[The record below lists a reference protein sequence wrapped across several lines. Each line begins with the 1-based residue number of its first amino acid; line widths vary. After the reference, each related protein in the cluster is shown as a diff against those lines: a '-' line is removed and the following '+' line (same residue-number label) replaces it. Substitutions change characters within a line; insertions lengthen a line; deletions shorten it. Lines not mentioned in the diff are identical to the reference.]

1 MPRGRDAEFTPK
13 EWARILSRK
22 KWKPSHERVVS
33 ADTSLNTVKVRKQ
46 QWQTHFRGWCGLS
59 LRKGRE
65 IEVVLAESGSPKV
78 ELPDWACRQLSLAAG
93 DGLCITERE
102 GRFFLKKLRLVERPT
117 VVPGCT
123 IIDEFGETEVIRA
136 YTLLG
141 DFGADSQVDFEK
153 MLSAVGKFRHDPLTP
168 LRDVDGRIGLLARKE
183 LLGGWTKTDRAKA
196 AEYRRELTA
205 SQLDNGSWQDSVT
218 RTGFAVI
225 RLLEASAR
233 PNSDAVTRACRWLL
247 SLPEPDGFPGLFL
260 STPELTNTFNEW
272 REEMG
277 GVWKQFRLPR
287 NEGRDAIV
295 ENCEMLG
302 VGLPSDHG
310 CHAWSLWASSVAL
323 EALLRCGHAAE
334 ERVSRGINTLL
345 AMRLSGNTYW
355 CANGMRR
362 SDLTYPES
370 SAAPDFNSL
379 APDLKADRI
388 DWPTT
393 RREVMGKAAGARYC
407 QWDLG
412 QGRAALLRGPGDKTY
427 DCSSIVQRALSWH
440 PEYRG
445 SAVEMTGSLEC
456 EGWQGWDGSWPSN
469 HVSAMLVQ
477 LERFSTNVAALA
489 VLRSIPLLIR
499 QQGRDG
505 LWDESAFP
513 PLTYPG
519 TEPRQPWS
527 ILPKETSTFIILKA
541 LAKFDFLESLLPT
554 GRD

>member
-1 MPRGRDAEFTPK
+1 MPRRRDEEFTPE

-22 KWKPSHERVVS
+22 NWRPSPERVVS
-33 ADTSLNTVKVRKQ
+33 ADTSRNAIKVRKC
-46 QWQTHFRGWCGLS
+46 QWQKHFRHWRGLS
-59 LRKGRE
+59 LREGKE
-65 IEVVLAESGSPKV
+65 VEVVQADGGGPKA
-78 ELPDWACRQLSLAAG
+78 ELPDWARRQLSLDAG

-117 VVPGCT
+117 RVPGCT
-123 IIDEFGETEVIRA
+123 IIDEFGQTEVIRA
-136 YTLLG
+136 YALLG
-141 DFGADSQVDFEK
+141 DFEATAQADLK
-153 MLSAVGKFRHDPLTP
+153 GLLGAVGSFKHDPLTP
-168 LRDVDGRIGLLARKE
+168 LRQAEGRIGLLARRE

-196 AEYRRELTA
+196 AGYRRELTVN
-205 SQLDNGSWQDSVT
+205 QLGNGSWQDSVT

-225 RLLEASAR
+225 RLLEAEAK
-233 PNSDAVTRACRWLL
+233 PNSDSVARACRWLL
-247 SLPEPDGFPGLFL
+247 ALPEPDGFPGLFL
-260 STPELTNTFNEW
+260 CTPDLTNTFNEW

-302 VGLPSDHG
+302 VGLPSNRG

-323 EALLRCGHAAE
+323 EALLRCGHVSE
-334 ERVSRGINTLL
+334 DRVSRGINTLL

-362 SDLTYPES
+362 SDLTYRES
-370 SAAPDFNSL
+370 NAAPDFNCL

-393 RREVMGKAAGARYC
+393 RREVMGKAAGGRYC

-412 QGRAALLRGPGDKTY
+412 RGKTALLRGPGDKTY
-427 DCSSIVQRALSWH
+427 DCSSIVLRALSWH
-440 PEYRG
+440 PDYRG
-445 SAVEMTGSLEC
+445 SSVEMTGSLEC
-456 EGWQGWDGSWPSN
+456 EGWQGWDGSWPNN

-477 LERFSTNVAALA
+477 LERFDTTVAALA
-489 VLRSIPLLIR
+489 VLRSVPLLIR

-505 LWDESAFP
+505 LWDESTFP
-513 PLTYPG
+513 QLPYPG
-519 TEPRQPWS
+519 GEPRLPWS
-527 ILPKETSTFIILKA
+527 VLPKETSTFVILKA
-541 LAKFDFLESLLPT
+541 LAKFGFLESLLPA
-554 GRD
+554 RSD